1 MLKNELQI
9 CYICPLKLNNLDKE
23 VIIGRVAEILKET
36 PTAMDIVKKGGNRDA
51 RFKYLARH
59 MVEKGI
65 DKNAL
70 ILSEN
75 EKGIAIVFRRSENE
89 PHFFKDTIENL
100 KLVWNVTGFK
110 NISKI
115 LKNQN
120 YVKNQRPKD
129 EDYLYC
135 WFWGI
140 CEDVRGAD
148 LQVGKQ
154 MKDEFLRRADK
165 YQLELYAETQT
176 RRNTIVYRKF
186 GFNLFHEWKRPDGKT
201 MYFMKYSPKKVK

>member
-1 MLKNELQI
+1 M
-9 CYICPLKLNNLDKE
+9 DKE

-36 PTAMDIVKKGGNRDA
+36 PTAMDIVKKGGDRDA

-59 MVEKGI
+59 MVEKAI
-65 DKNAL
+65 EKNAL

-75 EKGIAIVFRRSENE
+75 EKGIAIVFRKSENK
-89 PHFFKDTIENL
+89 PHFFKDKIEDL

-129 EDYLYC
+129 KDYLYC

-140 CEDVRGAD
+140 CKDVRGAD

-186 GFNLFHEWKRPDGKT
+186 GFNLFHTWNRPDGKT
-201 MYFMKYSPKKVK
+201 MYFMKYSPKKVEGRA